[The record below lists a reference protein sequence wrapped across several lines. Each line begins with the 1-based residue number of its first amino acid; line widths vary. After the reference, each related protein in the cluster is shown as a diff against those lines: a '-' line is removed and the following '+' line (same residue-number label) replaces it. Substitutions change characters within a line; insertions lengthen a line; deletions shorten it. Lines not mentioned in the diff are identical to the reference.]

1 MSPMRRTLIAANWK
15 MHKTRTESEAFAR
28 SVRERVSE
36 APSCDL
42 LIFPPFFSVP
52 VVAETLAGTGV
63 GVGAQ
68 DLYFE
73 ASGAFTGE
81 VSAQMVADAGAGWV
95 LVGHSER
102 RHVLGESNEIVA
114 KKLGAALAAGLS
126 PILCVGERIEERE
139 ADTATDVVREQLEIA
154 LAGLTA
160 GDFERI
166 VIAYEPVWAIGTGK
180 TATPEDAEEMHGFIR
195 NWLSAAAGSD
205 VAEQMRIQYGGSVKP
220 DNAAGLLGR
229 VEIDGALIGGASLEA
244 DSFLA
249 IAAAAPAL

>member
-1 MSPMRRTLIAANWK
+1 MRRSLIAANWK
-15 MHKTRTESEAFAR
+15 MHKTRAEAEAFAR
-28 SVRERVSE
+28 SVRDRVSE
-36 APSCDL
+36 ATHCDL
-42 LIFPPFFSVP
+42 LVFPPFFSVP
-52 VVAETLAGTGV
+52 VVAETLAGTGI
-63 GVGAQ
+63 GVGSQ
-68 DLYFE
+68 DVYFE

-102 RHVLGESNEIVA
+102 RHVLGESNEVVA
-114 KKLGAALAAGLS
+114 KKLGAALEAGLS

-139 ADTATDVVREQLEIA
+139 ADATDDIVREQLEIA

-160 GDFERI
+160 GDIERT

-195 NWLSAAAGSD
+195 NWLAGAAGSD
-205 VAEQMRIQYGGSVKP
+205 VAERVRIQYGGSVKP
-220 DNAAGLLGR
+220 DNAAGLLAR
-229 VEIDGALIGGASLEA
+229 DEIDGALIGGASLEA

-249 IAAAAPAL
+249 IAAAAPGL

>member
-1 MSPMRRTLIAANWK
+1 

-42 LIFPPFFSVP
+42 LIFPPFFSVS

-102 RHVLGESNEIVA
+102 RHVLGEGNEIVA
-114 KKLGAALAAGLS
+114 RKLNAALDARLS

-139 ADTATDVVREQLEIA
+139 ADAATDVVREQLEVA

-160 GDFERI
+160 DDMERT

-195 NWLSAAAGSD
+195 QWLCGAAGSD
-205 VAEQMRIQYGGSVKP
+205 VAERMRVQYGGSVKP
-220 DNAAGLLGR
+220 DNAAGLLAR
-229 VEIDGALIGGASLEA
+229 TEIDGALIGGASLEA

>member
-1 MSPMRRTLIAANWK
+1 MRRTLIAANWK
-15 MHKTRTESEAFAR
+15 MHKTRAESEAFAR
-28 SVRERVSE
+28 SVRGRVSE

-63 GVGAQ
+63 GVGSQ

-73 ASGAFTGE
+73 PSGAYTGE
-81 VSAQMVADAGAGWV
+81 VSAQMVADAGAQWV

-102 RHVLGESNEIVA
+102 RHVLGESSEVVA
-114 KKLGAALAAGLS
+114 KKLGAALEAGLS
-126 PILCVGERIEERE
+126 PILCVGERIDERE
-139 ADTATDVVREQLEIA
+139 ADAAEDVVRTQLEIA
-154 LAGLTA
+154 MSGLTA
-160 GDFERI
+160 DDFERT

-180 TATPEDAEEMHGFIR
+180 TATPEDAVEMHGFIR
-195 NWLSAAAGSD
+195 QWLCGAAGSS

-220 DNAAGLLGR
+220 DNATGLLAR
-229 VEIDGALIGGASLEA
+229 EEIDGALIGGASLEA

-249 IAAAAPAL
+249 IAAAAPGL

>member
-1 MSPMRRTLIAANWK
+1 MRRTLIAANWK
-15 MHKTRTESEAFAR
+15 MHKTRAESVAFAR
-28 SVRERVSE
+28 SVRERVTE

-42 LIFPPFFSVP
+42 LIFPPFFAVP
-52 VVAETLAGTGV
+52 EVAETLAGTGV

-73 ASGAFTGE
+73 AAGAFTGE

-102 RHVLGESNEIVA
+102 RHVLGESNEVVA
-114 KKLGAALAAGLS
+114 KKLGAALEAGLS

-139 ADTATDVVREQLEIA
+139 SDTAEDVVRDQLEIA
-154 LAGLTA
+154 LSGLTA

-195 NWLSAAAGSD
+195 QWLCGATGSD
-205 VAEQMRIQYGGSVKP
+205 VAERMRIQYGGSVKP
-220 DNAAGLLGR
+220 DNAAGLLAR

-249 IAAAAPAL
+249 IAAASPAL